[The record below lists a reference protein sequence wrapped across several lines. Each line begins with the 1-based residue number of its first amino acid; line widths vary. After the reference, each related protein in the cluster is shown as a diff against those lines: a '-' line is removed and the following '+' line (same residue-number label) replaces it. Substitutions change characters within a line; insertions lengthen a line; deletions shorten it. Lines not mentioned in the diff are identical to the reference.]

1 MLSNK
6 SLYIHSMSVGLIME
20 AYAKKLKEDIEEYY
34 IAGILHDADYEKF
47 PDKHPNVIVDKLY
60 KMNENKIAHA
70 ISCHYSKWNIKC
82 KNNLDKYLLAC
93 DELTGF
99 IVACSKVRP
108 DGITSLKSK
117 SVLKNL
123 RKKSFAASVNRDEIY
138 LGHNLIGIE
147 LSDHIDFIIEI
158 LKENSKI
165 LELKT

>member
-1 MLSNK
+1 
-6 SLYIHSMSVGLIME
+6 MSVGLIME

-47 PDKHPNVIVDKLY
+47 PDKHPNIIVDKLY

-99 IVACSKVRP
+99 IVACSKGKASIAVEE
-108 DGITSLKSK
+108 
-117 SVLKNL
+117 
-123 RKKSFAASVNRDEIY
+123 RKMS
-138 LGHNLIGIE
+138 
-147 LSDHIDFIIEI
+147 
-158 LKENSKI
+158 
-165 LELKT
+165 

>member
-1 MLSNK
+1 
-6 SLYIHSMSVGLIME
+6 ME
-20 AYAKKLKEDIEEYY
+20 AYAKKLKKDIEEYY

-47 PDKHPNVIVDKLY
+47 PDKHPNIIVDKLY